1 MLFLLS
7 EKCFVVE
14 LTLTVLLNFVG
25 DKFCEYRSE
34 GTDTYKSVLL
44 AYSDASDRYGIRKV
58 KEIIRDSQ
66 GLNFSAVA
74 TALLKCPQHLK

>member
-1 MLFLLS
+1 M
-7 EKCFVVE
+7 VE
-14 LTLTVLLNFVG
+14 LTLTILLNFVG
-25 DKFCEYRSE
+25 DKFCEYRST

-44 AYSDASDRYGIRKV
+44 AYSDASEKYGVKKV
-58 KEIIRDSQ
+58 KTIIKDSQ

>member
-1 MLFLLS
+1 M
-7 EKCFVVE
+7 VE

-44 AYSDASDRYGIRKV
+44 AYSDASERYGIRKV
-58 KEIIRDSQ
+58 KGVIRDAK
-66 GLNFSAVA
+66 GLNFSAVGI
-74 TALLKCPQHLK
+74 ALLKCPQHLK

>member
-1 MLFLLS
+1 M
-7 EKCFVVE
+7 VE

-25 DKFCEYRSE
+25 DRFCEYRSD

-44 AYSDASDRYGIRKV
+44 AYSDASNRYGVNKV
-58 KEIIRDSQ
+58 KTVIKDSQ

-74 TALLKCPQHLK
+74 IALLKCPQHLK